1 MRHIPRTPASLAA
14 VFAAVLL
21 LSGCSASS
29 GSDEAAIVEY
39 DGAAPGS
46 GELADGASQQDKP
59 AATADQALVITGSI
73 TITAEDPIAAAEK
86 ATAITT
92 AAGGRVDARQQY
104 APRDGDAGRATLTL
118 RIPASAL
125 EDVRDQLA
133 DLGTV
138 EETLT
143 DTENVGTQQRDLETR
158 ITTLRASIA
167 RYTGWLADADATS
180 DLIELESAIS
190 QRQTELESLEAQ
202 QRELADSVAMS
213 TITVQLVSTAYAPPP
228 EGPTDFWSALAA
240 GWASFVGFWSAVL
253 IALGM
258 GLPWLVLVAIGITVI
273 VWIAR
278 RAGRPTPPAVAPAA
292 APAVAVAEADTPVR

>member
-21 LSGCSASS
+21 LSGCSAAS
-29 GSDEAAIVEY
+29 GSDEAAVVEY
-39 DGAAPGS
+39 DGAAPDS
-46 GELADGASQQDKP
+46 AEFADGASQPDKA
-59 AATADQALVITGSI
+59 AATDQALVITGSI
-73 TITAEDPIAAAEK
+73 TITADDPIAAAEE

-104 APRDGDAGRATLTL
+104 APSDSDAGHATLTL

-133 DLGTV
+133 ELGTV
-138 EETLT
+138 DETLT
-143 DTENVGTQQRDLETR
+143 TTENVGGQQRDLESR
-158 ITTLRASIA
+158 ITTLRATIA
-167 RYTGWLADADATS
+167 RYTGWLADADTTS
-180 DLIELESAIS
+180 DLIELESAIA

-202 QRELADSVAMS
+202 QRELADSVTMS
-213 TITVQLVSTAYAPPP
+213 TITLQLRSAEFAPPP

-240 GWASFVGFWSAVL
+240 GWAAFVGFWGAVL
-253 IALGM
+253 VAVAM
-258 GLPWLVLVAIGITVI
+258 GLPWLVLLAIGITVV

-278 RAGRPTPPAVAPAA
+278 RSGRPTPPTAGVAPA
-292 APAVAVAEADTPVR
+292 VVAEADTPVG

>member
-21 LSGCSASS
+21 LSGCSAAS
-29 GSDEAAIVEY
+29 GSDEAAVVEY
-39 DGAAPGS
+39 DGAAPDS
-46 GELADGASQQDKP
+46 AEFADGASQPDKA
-59 AATADQALVITGSI
+59 AATDQALVITGSI
-73 TITAEDPIAAAEK
+73 TITADDPIAAAEE

-104 APRDGDAGRATLTL
+104 APSDSDAGHATLTL

-133 DLGTV
+133 ELGTV
-138 EETLT
+138 DETLT
-143 DTENVGTQQRDLETR
+143 TTENVGGQQRDLESR
-158 ITTLRASIA
+158 ITTLRATIA
-167 RYTGWLADADATS
+167 RYTGWLADADTTS
-180 DLIELESAIS
+180 DLIELESAIA

-202 QRELADSVAMS
+202 QRELDDSVAMS
-213 TITVQLVSTAYAPPP
+213 TITLQLRSAEFAPPP

-240 GWASFVGFWSAVL
+240 GWASFVGFWGAVL
-253 IALGM
+253 VAVGM
-258 GLPWLVLVAIGITVI
+258 GLPWLVLLGIGVAVV

-278 RAGRPTPPAVAPAA
+278 RSGRPTPPTP
-292 APAVAVAEADTPVR
+292 APAVPVAEADTPVG

>member
-21 LSGCSASS
+21 LSGCSAAS
-29 GSDEAAIVEY
+29 GSDEAAVVEY
-39 DGAAPGS
+39 DGAAPDS
-46 GELADGASQQDKP
+46 AEFADGASQPDK
-59 AATADQALVITGSI
+59 AAAADQALVITGSI
-73 TITAEDPIAAAEK
+73 TITADDPIAAAEE

-104 APRDGDAGRATLTL
+104 APSDSDAGHATLTL

-133 DLGTV
+133 ELGTV
-138 EETLT
+138 DETLT
-143 DTENVGTQQRDLETR
+143 TTENVGGQQRDLESR
-158 ITTLRASIA
+158 ITTLRATIA
-167 RYTGWLADADATS
+167 RYTGWLADADTTS
-180 DLIELESAIS
+180 DLIELESAIA

-202 QRELADSVAMS
+202 QRELADSVTMS
-213 TITVQLVSTAYAPPP
+213 TITLQLRSAEFAPPP

-240 GWASFVGFWSAVL
+240 GWAAFVGFWGAVL
-253 IALGM
+253 VAVAM
-258 GLPWLVLVAIGITVI
+258 GLPWLVLLAIGIAVV

-278 RAGRPTPPAVAPAA
+278 RSGRPTPPPA
-292 APAVAVAEADTPVR
+292 APAVAIAEADTPVG

>member
-39 DGAAPGS
+39 DSGAAPGTA
-46 GELADGASQQDKP
+46 ELADGASQPDK
-59 AATADQALVITGSI
+59 AAADVADQALVITGSI
-73 TITAEDPIAAAEK
+73 TITADDPIAAAEE

-104 APRDGDAGRATLTL
+104 APSGGDAGHATLTL

-133 DLGTV
+133 ELGTV
-138 EETLT
+138 DETLT
-143 DTENVGTQQRDLETR
+143 TTENVGAQQRDLESR
-158 ITTLRASIA
+158 ITTLRATIA
-167 RYTGWLADADATS
+167 RYTGWLADADTTS
-180 DLIELESAIS
+180 DLIELESAIA

-213 TITVQLVSTAYAPPP
+213 TITLQLRSAEFAPPP

-240 GWASFVGFWSAVL
+240 GWASFVGFWGAVL
-253 IALGM
+253 VAIGM
-258 GLPWLVLVAIGITVI
+258 GLPWLVLLAIGITVV

-278 RAGRPTPPAVAPAA
+278 RSGRPTPPAPTVAPAA
-292 APAVAVAEADTPVR
+292 VTEADTPTG